1 MTEVLSVPA
10 ASADAALDSQ
20 PESLSVITPQRQ
32 GKALLGW
39 LSEPVVRP
47 IFHIRTVT
55 SPLDVESF
63 VAEAR
68 SRRQARTRIP
78 LTPPTPGAVS
88 EPPAALAARVDHLR
102 ATDQFKTAYEPFG
115 AMFAMVPLPELVTPQ
130 WWADI
135 EYVEALAASA
145 PAEDDLDGMFD
156 FSFSMDRLARPMNLG
171 LNGAA
176 FASARGDSGN
186 VGPLRV
192 ARYSPEKVTF
202 EFDHI
207 TPTARHEKLADPRIA
222 RMLGVPEGT
231 EVMRRLRVTGP
242 ETEPPFQINDS
253 WIHPRGVA
261 DAPEVANQE
270 PGPGGWL
277 YRLEAVGHGPISWTE
292 YHRARMPAKD
302 EADLLQIPMTLP
314 VLEIVRVGRS
324 AKDNQ
329 PIEVTM
335 YVIPSDR
342 VETFQVLHRDESA
355 VWPWPDQP
363 GGEPEI

>member
-1 MTEVLSVPA
+1 LA
-10 ASADAALDSQ
+10 AGTSRYLDIAADL
-20 PESLSVITPQRQ
+20 
-32 GKALLGW
+32 
-39 LSEPVVRP
+39 
-47 IFHIRTVT
+47 
-55 SPLDVESF
+55 
-63 VAEAR
+63 
-68 SRRQARTRIP
+68 RTRIIGGEWE
-78 LTPPTPGAVS
+78 PGTKLPRMMDLARRYAVNRDTL
-88 EPPAALAARVDHLR
+88 ARAIALLEAEGLVWAVPRRGTIVRHGMSRPRRLR
-102 ATDQFKTAYEPFG
+102 GNLVKRNVATDSPGYSFPS
-115 AMFAMVPLPELVTPQ
+115 
-130 WWADI
+130 
-135 EYVEALAASA
+135 ASGQ
-145 PAEDDLDGMFD
+145 E
-156 FSFSMDRLARPMNLG
+156 
-171 LNGAA
+171 
-176 FASARGDSGN
+176 
-186 VGPLRV
+186 VW
-192 ARYSPEKVTF
+192 KH
-202 EFDHI
+202 HI